1 MIPLAIRLKGFLSYK
16 DEQDLCFDGK
26 SLWMLAGG
34 NGSGKSTLFDAVTY
48 ALYGHHRGGSQ
59 HAHELINNESSSLL
73 VEFDF
78 QLNGEAYRARRTLQ
92 RNARGGATATQGIYQ
107 RQPDPAGGVGRW
119 LPVAATNRK
128 AEFDAWV
135 SEHLGL
141 TYETFTSS
149 VLLLQGKAE
158 KLLDAT
164 AKGRFEILAGIVN
177 LERFERLHRCAD
189 ERRKECSDD
198 LKSLQARLAALPDVT
213 AEALA
218 AADQRTQ
225 AAEAARQQAQAEV
238 ERRQGLEFQARQWAD
253 VQDRL
258 TLTRQ
263 QWQQGE
269 ELLAEATAIERD
281 VKRLHELRGVLA
293 HVQTAV
299 EQRRQIQDSE
309 RQTAELSKQKQKVE
323 AQLAQQEHTLEQVQ
337 QKRAALQSLIQTDEH
352 RQRDVAS
359 RFRQAATHIERVKE
373 YERQEGDLARVR
385 QELAALPADPAV
397 ELRRLQEAHDHRAA
411 LAQAVPLLARLQAR
425 RDELRLV
432 QARAQAL
439 RQEQQVLQAQG
450 EQQAAAVERMRAE
463 ASQATQARQ
472 QADEQATRAC
482 TLLEQARQHLAE
494 LAGLKGAQVCR
505 TCGQELS
512 PRHLHAE
519 KQRREHQAAE
529 ADTHFQQSAAGQQ
542 TARQR
547 EEQRHEQLRQLE
559 QQLQQMREAYR
570 DQRQQADQAHRDVE
584 RLQQEC
590 GHIYAELAEPFRSK
604 VSRAAP
610 ADWAETTYPAA
621 AELAEAR
628 QQTAELSAARQRLR
642 DAEAVLRQWT
652 QLKGQ
657 ETTISQSLVRLR
669 GELPAEPQRVRKEH
683 AGLEAEEKALERGL
697 SARRA
702 EALDTQKQLDRLAR
716 EREQTQQ
723 QLAELNGRL
732 QTEEKT
738 RQQCRQVQARA
749 LKELPPDWRGRVESS
764 GLAELY
770 SWHQERDRLVEHQT
784 EERYRRLQQARVDQ
798 EVLRRDLDALEG
810 QAAQIPVEARD
821 APARLQALLRQAR
834 QTQRAAE
841 DELGQARQHKVLLEG
856 HERQRQQLQQ
866 EITGAEREYAYY
878 KQLAELLGR
887 DRLQLHLIRAAER
900 QVVDHANAVLDRLSG
915 GQLFLRLC
923 GEAGGDEQAAKALEL
938 EAYNRATSAK
948 PINVA
953 FLSGSQKFRV
963 AVSLALGIGQYTNQQ
978 QRPIESVIIDEG
990 FGSLDKEGRQAMMQE
1005 LKNLQGCLR
1014 RILLVSH
1021 QEEMADA
1028 FADGYH
1034 FELRDGS
1041 TRVERFRH

>member
-16 DEQDLCFDGK
+16 DEQDLGFDGK
-26 SLWMLAGG
+26 SLWLLAGG
-34 NGSGKSTLFDAVTY
+34 NGSGKSSLFDAVTY

-59 HAHELINNESSSLL
+59 HAHELINNDSNSLL

-78 QLNGEAYRARRTLQ
+78 QLDGQLYRARRTLQ
-92 RNARGGATATQGIYQ
+92 RNARGGATANQGIHQ
-107 RQPDPAGGVGRW
+107 RPPGSARW
-119 LPVAATNRK
+119 LAVEGTNRK

-135 SEHLGL
+135 RDHLGL

-164 AKGRFEILAGIVN
+164 AKGRFEVLAGIVD
-177 LERFERLHRCAD
+177 LERYERLHRRAD
-189 ERRKECSDD
+189 ERRKSCSED
-198 LKSLQARLAALPDVT
+198 LKSLQARLTALPGVT

-218 AADQRTQ
+218 EADQRIGT
-225 AAEAARQQAQAEV
+225 AEAARQQAQAEV
-238 ERRQGLEFQARQWAD
+238 ERRQGLEFRARQWAEL
-253 VQDRL
+253 QERL
-258 TLTRQ
+258 TLARQ

-269 ELLAEATAIERD
+269 ELLAEAAAIERD
-281 VKRLHELRGVLA
+281 VNRLHELRGVLA

-299 EQRRQIQDSE
+299 EQRRQVQESE
-309 RQTAELSKQKQKVE
+309 RITAELDRQRQKLE
-323 AQLAQQEHTLEQVQ
+323 TQLAQQEHALEQVR
-337 QKRAALQSLIQTDEH
+337 QKRSTLQSLTQADEQ
-352 RQRDVAS
+352 RQREVIG
-359 RFRQAATHIERVKE
+359 RFRQVATHVERVKE
-373 YERQEGDLARVR
+373 YERQEGDLARLR
-385 QELAALPADPAV
+385 QQWGRLPADPAAQ
-397 ELRRLQEAHDHRAA
+397 LQQVQEGHDHLTV
-411 LAQAVPLLARLQAR
+411 LAQALPLLARLQAR
-425 RDELRLV
+425 RDELRL
-432 QARAQAL
+432 ARTRAQAL
-439 RQEQQVLQAQG
+439 RQGQQALQAQG
-450 EQQAAAVERMRAE
+450 EQQAATVECVRAE
-463 ASQATQARQ
+463 VSQATQARQ
-472 QADEQATRAC
+472 QADEQATRAS

-494 LAGLKGAQVCR
+494 LAELEGAQVCR

-519 KQRREHQAAE
+519 KHRRERQADEAESQYQQAA
-529 ADTHFQQSAAGQQ
+529 AAQQ

-547 EEQRHEQLRQLE
+547 EQQLHEQLRQLD

-570 DQRQQADQAHRDVE
+570 DQRQQADQAQRDVE
-584 RLQQEC
+584 RLRQEC
-590 GHIYAELAEPFRSK
+590 GHVYAELAEPFRSQ
-604 VSRAAP
+604 VSPAAP
-610 ADWAETTYPAA
+610 ADWAETTYPADADLA
-621 AELAEAR
+621 AAR
-628 QQTAELSAARQRLR
+628 QRTAELPAARQRLSE
-642 DAEAVLRQWT
+642 AEAVLRQWT

-657 ETTISQSLVRLR
+657 ETTIAHSLVRLR
-669 GELPAEPQRVRKEH
+669 AELPADPQRVRKEH
-683 AGLEAEEKALERGL
+683 VSLEAEEKALEKGL
-697 SARRA
+697 AARRA
-702 EALDTQKQLDRLAR
+702 EALDTQKQLDHLSR

-723 QLAELNGRL
+723 QLTELNGRL

-749 LKELPPDWRGRVESS
+749 LKELPPDWRGRAESG

-770 SWHQERDRLVEHQT
+770 GWHQERDRLVEQQT
-784 EERYRRLQQARVDQ
+784 EERHRRLQQARVGL
-798 EVLRRDLDALEG
+798 EVLRRDLEALEG
-810 QAAQIPVEARD
+810 QAAQVAAEARD

-834 QTQRAAE
+834 EAQRVAE
-841 DELGQARQHKVLLEG
+841 EELGQARQHKALLEG
-856 HERQRQQLQQ
+856 HERQRRQLRQ
-866 EITGAEREYAYY
+866 ECTQAEQEHASY

-887 DRLQLHLIRAAER
+887 DRLQLHLIREAER

-938 EAYNRATSAK
+938 EAYNRATGAR

-963 AVSLALGIGQYTNQQ
+963 AVSLALGIGQYTNRQ

-1005 LKNLQGCLR
+1005 LKNLQGYLR
-1014 RILLVSH
+1014 RVLLVSH
-1021 QEEMADA
+1021 QEELADA

-1041 TRVERFRH
+1041 TRVQRFQH